1 MNRAKP
7 VARNLRLL
15 SALLMGA
22 LWGMFSSSLSWAETA
37 YISDKLT
44 VPVRSG
50 PTKGHR
56 ILHHGLPA
64 GTKMEILQRDDASEF
79 VEIVTAGGTKGWIRG
94 QYLTAQPIA
103 RDQLRTAK
111 AQIAQ
116 LEKNLSREKSA
127 LANAKAVGSES
138 SKNSA
143 QLGQQLA
150 ETTQELEAL
159 QKISQNAVAEHTEN
173 QKLKELNS
181 RLRDELEDINEE
193 RDQLRSNV
201 QQRWLMIGGGLTLL
215 GFLLGILL
223 KARPRRSAWT

>member
-1 MNRAKP
+1 MLAIT
-7 VARNLRLL
+7 LLL
-15 SALLMGA
+15 SSFLGL
-22 LWGMFSSSLSWAETA
+22 FSANSSWAETV

-56 ILHHGLPA
+56 IIHHGLPA

-79 VEIVTAGGTKGWIRG
+79 VEIVTAGGTKGWVRG

-103 RDQLRTAK
+103 RDRLRAAA

-116 LEKNLSREKSA
+116 LEKNLAREKSA
-127 LANAKAVGSES
+127 LASAQAAGSES
-138 SKNSA
+138 SKTSS
-143 QLGQQLA
+143 QLSKQLTD
-150 ETTQELEAL
+150 TTQELEAL
-159 QKISQNAVAEHTEN
+159 QEISKNAVAEHTEN
-173 QKLKELNS
+173 QKLKELNA
-181 RLRDELEDINEE
+181 RLREELEDINEE

-201 QQRWLMIGGGLTLL
+201 QQRWLMFGGGLVLL
-215 GFLLGILL
+215 GLLLGILL

>member
-1 MNRAKP
+1 MLATT
-7 VARNLRLL
+7 LLL
-15 SALLMGA
+15 SSLLG
-22 LWGMFSSSLSWAETA
+22 LFSANSSWAETA

-56 ILHHGLPA
+56 IIHHGLPA

-79 VEIVTAGGTKGWIRG
+79 VEIVTAGGTKGWVRG

-103 RDQLRTAK
+103 RDRLRAAA

-116 LEKNLSREKSA
+116 LEKNLAREKSA
-127 LANAKAVGSES
+127 LANAQAAGSES
-138 SKNSA
+138 SKTSA
-143 QLGQQLA
+143 ELSKQLTD
-150 ETTQELEAL
+150 TTEQLEAL
-159 QKISQNAVAEHTEN
+159 QEISKNAVAEHTEN

-181 RLRDELEDINEE
+181 RLREELEDINEE

-201 QQRWLMIGGGLTLL
+201 QQRWLMFGGGLVLL
-215 GFLLGILL
+215 GLLLGILL

>member
-1 MNRAKP
+1 MLLAMLLGMLSSN
-7 VARNLRLL
+7 VA
-15 SALLMGA
+15 
-22 LWGMFSSSLSWAETA
+22 WAETA

-64 GTKMEILQRDDASEF
+64 GTKLEILQRDDASEF
-79 VEIVTAGGTKGWIRG
+79 VEIVTAGGTKGWVRG

-103 RDQLRTAK
+103 RDQLRSAR

-116 LEKNLSREKSA
+116 LEKNLAREKTA
-127 LANAKAVGSES
+127 LANAKTAGNES
-138 SKNSA
+138 SKTSS
-143 QLGQQLA
+143 QLSQQLQA
-150 ETTQELEAL
+150 TADKLEAL
-159 QKISQNAVAEHTEN
+159 QKISNNAVAEHAEN

-181 RLRDELEDINEE
+181 RLRDELDDINEE

-201 QQRWLMIGGGLTLL
+201 QQRWLMIGGGLVLL
-215 GFLLGILL
+215 GLLLGILL
-223 KARPRRSAWT
+223 KARPRRSAWS